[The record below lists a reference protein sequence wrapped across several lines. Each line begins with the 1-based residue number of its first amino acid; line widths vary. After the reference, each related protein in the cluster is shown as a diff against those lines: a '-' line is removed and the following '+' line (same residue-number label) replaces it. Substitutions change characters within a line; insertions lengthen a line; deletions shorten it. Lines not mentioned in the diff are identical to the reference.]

1 MFNKKHAFKTI
12 ISNFL
17 TFFKYL
23 TWEIFLQLTDILNNI
38 YIH

>member
-23 TWEIFLQLTDILNNI
+23 TLEKFNCN
-38 YIH
+38 